1 MAVMAGFADLQ
12 DEAPEDGPFEAAPA
26 SLAAAILDA
35 AQAATPPEPAAPTA
49 REAVGFALLREL
61 LDDPRPFA
69 DENHRKKA
77 GRFVRQTLHSSEFE
91 KAVLDPTQSAVW
103 RLRRL
108 TDFQRMARLSDLRP
122 RDREE
127 AVIELDRG
135 GMRILW
141 SLKLVDKV
149 LDGDAPVENKAAAL
163 LWLIADGILPT
174 GACARSALEP
184 AKHLLQSEAAHMAL
198 AKSAPLRDQI
208 LELLAN
214 AEARR
219 VA

>member
-1 MAVMAGFADLQ
+1 MAALAELTDEDLG
-12 DEAPEDGPFEAAPA
+12 EGPFEAPSA
-26 SLAAAILDA
+26 LAAAVLEA
-35 AQAATPPEPAAPTA
+35 AQASGAPEAIPAAP
-49 REAVGFALLREL
+49 REAVGFVLLREL

-69 DENHRKKA
+69 DESHRKKA
-77 GRFVRQTLHSSEFE
+77 GRLVRQTLHSSEFE
-91 KAVLDPTQSAVW
+91 KAVLDPSHSAVW

-108 TDFQRMARLSDLRP
+108 TDFQRMARQSDLRP

-149 LDGDAPVENKAAAL
+149 LDGDAPAENKAAAL
-163 LWLIADGILPT
+163 LWLIADGIMPS

-184 AKHLLQSEAAHMAL
+184 AKQLLQSEAAHIAL
-198 AKSAPLRDQI
+198 AKSGPLRDQI
-208 LELLAN
+208 LELLAS

-219 VA
+219 VAA

>member
-1 MAVMAGFADLQ
+1 MAGFADLM
-12 DEAPEDGPFEAAPA
+12 EEVLEDGPYEAEPGAFAAAALDAVQAPTPAEAAALPV
-26 SLAAAILDA
+26 
-35 AQAATPPEPAAPTA
+35 

-141 SLKLVDKV
+141 SLKLVEKV
-149 LDGDAPVENKAAAL
+149 MDGEAPVENKAAAL

-184 AKHLLQSEAAHMAL
+184 AKQLLQSEAAHLAL

-208 LELLAN
+208 LDLLAS

-219 VA
+219 VAA

>member
-1 MAVMAGFADLQ
+1 MAGFSALL
-12 DEAPEDGPFEAAPA
+12 DEAIEEDGPFEAAPA
-26 SLAAAILDA
+26 SFAAALLEA
-35 AQAATPPEPAAPTA
+35 VEAPTPADPAPAAA

-61 LDDPRPFA
+61 LGDSRPFA
-69 DENHRKKA
+69 DDNHRKKA
-77 GRFVRQTLHSSEFE
+77 GRFVRQTLHSSDFE
-91 KAVLDPTQSAVW
+91 KAVLDPTQSAVS

-149 LDGDAPVENKAAAL
+149 MEGDAPVENKAAAL

-184 AKHLLQSEAAHMAL
+184 AKQLLQSEAAHLAL

-208 LELLAN
+208 LDLLAN

-219 VA
+219 AA

>member
-1 MAVMAGFADLQ
+1 MAGFTDLM
-12 DEAPEDGPFEAAPA
+12 EEVLEDGPFEAAPG
-26 SLAAAILDA
+26 SLAAAVLEA
-35 AQAATPPEPAAPTA
+35 AQAQAPAEAPPPAAA

-61 LDDPRPFA
+61 LADPRPFA

-91 KAVLDPTQSAVW
+91 KAVLDPSQSAVW

-108 TDFQRMARLSDLRP
+108 TEFQQMARLSDLRP

-149 LDGDAPVENKAAAL
+149 LEGDAPMENKAAAL

-184 AKHLLQSEAAHMAL
+184 AKQLLQSEAAHLAL

-219 VA
+219 AA

>member
-1 MAVMAGFADLQ
+1 MAGFTDLM
-12 DEAPEDGPFEAAPA
+12 DEVLEDGPFEAAPG
-26 SLAAAILDA
+26 SIAAAVLED
-35 AQAATPPEPAAPTA
+35 AQAPRPAEAAPAVA
-49 REAVGFALLREL
+49 REAVGFVLLREL
-61 LDDPRPFA
+61 LADPRPFA

-91 KAVLDPTQSAVW
+91 KAVLDPSQSAVW

-108 TDFQRMARLSDLRP
+108 TEFQQMARLSDLRP

-149 LDGDAPVENKAAAL
+149 LEGDAPMENKAAAL
-163 LWLIADGILPT
+163 LWLIADGILPS

-184 AKHLLQSEAAHMAL
+184 AKQLLQSEAAHQAL
-198 AKSAPLRDQI
+198 EKSAPLRDQI
-208 LELLAN
+208 LALLAN

>member
-1 MAVMAGFADLQ
+1 MAGFADLM
-12 DEAPEDGPFEAAPA
+12 EEVLEDGPYEAEPGAFAAAVLDAVQAPTPAEAAP
-26 SLAAAILDA
+26 L
-35 AQAATPPEPAAPTA
+35 PV

-69 DENHRKKA
+69 DETHRKKA

-127 AVIELDRG
+127 TVIELDRG

-149 LDGDAPVENKAAAL
+149 MDGEAPVENKAAAL

-184 AKHLLQSEAAHMAL
+184 AKQLLQSEAAHIAL

-208 LELLAN
+208 LDLLAS

-219 VA
+219 VAA

>member
-1 MAVMAGFADLQ
+1 MAGLTDLM
-12 DEAPEDGPFEAAPA
+12 DEDLGEGPFEADPN
-26 SLAAAILDA
+26 SLAAAVLEA
-35 AQAATPPEPAAPTA
+35 AQAPTPPAPAPAAP

-61 LDDPRPFA
+61 LGDPRPFA

-108 TDFQRMARLSDLRP
+108 TDFQRMARQSDLRL

-149 LDGDAPVENKAAAL
+149 LEGEAPVENKAAAL

-184 AKHLLQSEAAHMAL
+184 AKQLLQSEAAHIAL